1 MPSDNNAPLAPDVT
15 SNRGGDP
22 HNDVC
27 NLYFYVS
34 KQWSVDVGLCGF
46 RADGLDGPEISPLQV
61 ASYVDDA
68 APSVKQVRNVSTD
81 IVTSHTARE
90 ANYAHFGWSIDAIRI
105 VSPWTISRI
114 GATNRINEEG
124 TWYTRIAKVACL
136 KVQVVPEDLA
146 PAPEFEA
153 ATEAAL
159 SLPTARERFQAVYGA
174 LARW

>member
-22 HNDVC
+22 HNDV
-27 NLYFYVS
+27 LL
-34 KQWSVDVGLCGF
+34 SVGWLCGF

-114 GATNRINEEG
+114 GATSRINEEG